1 MAEREK
7 DKDKDLREGSLRIE
21 RVNQEVLQMKDSIAF
36 EDLREMGIE
45 PDTCKEKE
53 TPQELSRIKHVS
65 QEVVQIVSLWLP
77 VESIGDQGPALDKT
91 KRNYFPGK
99 TCVHEKCYHVFGKD
113 MNCIRAF
120 DTETEE
126 WEEGIPFLS
135 GSRTS
140 EACIMGLDS
149 LIGMGMCAL
158 CLLPVTINC
167 HDFRIWVLRQ
177 RGRGGEAKVIKV
189 ENTVEDLQ
197 PGLQVPMIRSESLL
211 VALRRDLFIYNV
223 RSVFE
228 NEVAVAIWLYRP
240 SLAF

>member
-1 MAEREK
+1 
-7 DKDKDLREGSLRIE
+7 
-21 RVNQEVLQMKDSIAF
+21 
-36 EDLREMGIE
+36 
-45 PDTCKEKE
+45 
-53 TPQELSRIKHVS
+53 
-65 QEVVQIVSLWLP
+65 
-77 VESIGDQGPALDKT
+77 
-91 KRNYFPGK
+91 
-99 TCVHEKCYHVFGKD
+99 

-120 DTETEE
+120 DMETEE

-149 LIGMGMCAL
+149 LIGMGM
-158 CLLPVTINC
+158 
-167 HDFRIWVLRQ
+167 Q
-177 RGRGGEAKVIKV
+177 QGRGGEAKVIKV